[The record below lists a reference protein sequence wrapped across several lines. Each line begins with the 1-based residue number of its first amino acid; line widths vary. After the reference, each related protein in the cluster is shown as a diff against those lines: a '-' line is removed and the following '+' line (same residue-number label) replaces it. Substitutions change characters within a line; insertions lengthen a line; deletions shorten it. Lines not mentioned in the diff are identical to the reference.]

1 MVKVKLNKLS
11 RNLVKRERNLH
22 SNLLNKKLKKKKS
35 KSLLNNSKRSNKNNF
50 NKRILKG

>member
-11 RNLVKRERNLH
+11 RNLVKSGRNFH
-22 SNLLNKKLKKKKS
+22 SSLLNKKLRKKKNKG
-35 KSLLNNSKRSNKNNF
+35 LLNNSKSSNKNNF